1 MLLPEFRKDSK
12 LVLIVPT
19 PKQFVM
25 FSVPAIL
32 YTVNN
37 NLVVHIQAYVDPAS
51 FQVRYYLETFN
62 FKPSFKKCTGT
73 PRKPNTAQPPRVFA
87 QIKADRIRSD

>member
-1 MLLPEFRKDSK
+1 MSLPEFRKDSK

-25 FSVPAIL
+25 FSIPAIL

-62 FKPSFKKCTGT
+62 FKPSFRMFAT
-73 PRKPNTAQPPRVFA
+73 RVKISESLVGFFEFN
-87 QIKADRIRSD
+87 IFLYIFLRC